1 VIPKVLVIEVVETLP
16 SFTIDHF
23 KKIQLDLNAT
33 KINPSPPVVVEPKYT
48 LSHVIP

>member
-16 SFTIDHF
+16 SFSIDNF
-23 KKIQLDLNAT
+23 KKIQLDLNT
-33 KINPSPPVVVEPKYT
+33 IKRNPSPPVIVEPNYT